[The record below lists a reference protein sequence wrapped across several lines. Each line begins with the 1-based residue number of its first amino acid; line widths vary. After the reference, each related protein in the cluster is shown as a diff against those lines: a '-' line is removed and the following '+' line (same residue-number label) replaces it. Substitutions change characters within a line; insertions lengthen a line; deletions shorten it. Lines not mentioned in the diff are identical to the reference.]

1 MPTKPPMIFI
11 NLPVSSFPDSITFY
25 TALGFVQ
32 NKSFT
37 EPGNVAMMSLPPFD
51 SPDSGVGIINV
62 MLLTHEKF
70 QSFMP
75 PRKQIA
81 DAKKSTEVLLC
92 LSCESKEEVDEMV
105 EKAMRAG
112 GKGETCPKQEMGD
125 AMYGN
130 SFEDLDGHVWELVWM
145 SEAMV
150 KGEEPPT
157 KTTDR
162 DKEEDGKE

>member
-1 MPTKPPMIFI
+1 
-11 NLPVSSFPDSITFY
+11 
-25 TALGFVQ
+25 
-32 NKSFT
+32 
-37 EPGNVAMMSLPPFD
+37 
-51 SPDSGVGIINV
+51 
-62 MLLTHEKF
+62 
-70 QSFMP
+70 
-75 PRKQIA
+75 
-81 DAKKSTEVLLC
+81 
-92 LSCESKEEVDEMV
+92 MV

-157 KTTDR
+157 NTTDR